1 MASAR
6 LLGFGDVHTIDIS
19 DVYFV
24 ATDAP
29 LDEVTRHQL
38 TEVLVDPLL
47 QSGQWGEPP
56 APPTGTVIEAAL
68 LPGVT
73 DSVAVAVLEA
83 ATPLG
88 VAVTAAATGRRFAPA
103 PGRSNPPSR
112 TPRRRLRS
120 RSSKCP
126 GSTTTRWQRSTASA
140 AWHSTRPSCG

>member
-47 QSGQWGEPP
+47 QSG
-56 APPTGTVIEAAL
+56 
-68 LPGVT
+68 
-73 DSVAVAVLEA
+73 
-83 ATPLG
+83 
-88 VAVTAAATGRRFAPA
+88 
-103 PGRSNPPSR
+103 
-112 TPRRRLRS
+112 
-120 RSSKCP
+120 
-126 GSTTTRWQRSTASA
+126 
-140 AWHSTRPSCG
+140 